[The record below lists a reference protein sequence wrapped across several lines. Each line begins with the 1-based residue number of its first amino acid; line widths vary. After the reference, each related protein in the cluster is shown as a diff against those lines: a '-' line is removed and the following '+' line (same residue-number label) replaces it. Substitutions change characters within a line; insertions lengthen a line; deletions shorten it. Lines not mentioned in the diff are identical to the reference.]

1 MKELVISLLEENEK
15 ARVSTCQLV
24 KEALKSLADN
34 KLIDFATRE
43 KFSYTKAD
51 EDMVATVYIRL
62 EECDEKFMGAF
73 QTWFAYGVNGICRE
87 QEPGVYMFSSRMFSV
102 CLSEIRELCCMLHRI
117 NSIKKNEDGF
127 SGKVYLKIS
136 DFRPMA
142 GSDIEDYEIE
152 PLPKHAKYFNEF
164 SELNFYDF

>member
-43 KFSYTKAD
+43 KFSYTKDD
-51 EDMVATVYIRL
+51 ENMVANVYVKL
-62 EECDEKFMGAF
+62 EECGDKFMGAF
-73 QTWFAYGVNGICRE
+73 QTWFAYGINGPCRE
-87 QEPGVYMFSSRMFSV
+87 QEPGLYMFSSRMFSV

-117 NSIKKNEDGF
+117 KAIKDKDGF
-127 SGKVYLKIS
+127 NGKVYIKIG

-142 GSDIEDYEIE
+142 GSDTEDYEIE

-164 SELNFYDF
+164 SELNLYDF